1 LRTKGPNDDAQR
13 TVVAVVMIGAA
24 LAACSTESPS
34 TPNPSATPQAQSQA
48 ADLRTHLDLL
58 LSEQVMIVAKESAAA
73 VNHSD
78 EYAGYT
84 GLLSTNSADL
94 AALIGRAFGT
104 TASIQ
109 FAQAWNI
116 QNGYLVDYAIG
127 VVTHNDAKANG
138 AMSGLTNGFIPQFA
152 QVVSDTSGL
161 PLDPVAQLTSQQV
174 LEDKAFIDDVFAG
187 RYATYYSDLH
197 RAYVQTSRF
206 GDALAAQV
214 AHDFPDKFQGDPS
227 AHLVDVRVS
236 FNELLQEHSYL
247 ATMATDAVLANRNS
261 EKTAAAAALAT
272 NGDMLG
278 TAFSTAFGNSVGTQF
293 DKVWAARDAALVGYA
308 SGDATAKQS
317 LTATFVAAFAP
328 LAKVGRS
335 QVASQVAATL
345 KVIDDQRA
353 KSGLAIAGD
362 DRAAATAM
370 QPIADSVQS

>member
-1 LRTKGPNDDAQR
+1 MLS
-13 TVVAVVMIGAA
+13 AA
-24 LAACSTESPS
+24 LAACSIESPS
-34 TPNPSATPQAQSQA
+34 TSTPSATQQAQSQA

-84 GLLSTNSADL
+84 GLLATNSADL
-94 AALIGRAFGT
+94 AALIGRALGT
-104 TASIQ
+104 TASTQ
-109 FAQAWNI
+109 FAQAWNV

-138 AMSGLTNGFIPQFA
+138 AMSGLTNGFVPQFA
-152 QVVSDTSGL
+152 QMISDTSGL

-174 LEDKAFIDDVFAG
+174 LEDKGFIDDVFAG

-197 RAYVQTSRF
+197 RAYVQTSRL
-206 GDALAAQV
+206 GDALAGQV
-214 AHDFPDKFQGDPS
+214 AHDFPDKFRGDPS

-236 FNELLQEHSYL
+236 LNEMLQEHSYL
-247 ATMATDAVLANRNS
+247 ATMATDAVFASRNA
-261 EKTAAAAALAT
+261 EKTAATAALAA
-272 NGDMLG
+272 NADMLG
-278 TAFSTAFGNSVGTQF
+278 TAFSTAFGNTVGTQF

-308 SGDATAKQS
+308 AGDATARQS
-317 LTATFVAAFAP
+317 LTETFVAAFAP
-328 LAKVGRS
+328 LAKVGKS
-335 QVASQVAATL
+335 QIASQVAATL

-353 KSGLAIAGD
+353 KSAKAIPSD

-370 QPIADSVQS
+370 QPIADSIR